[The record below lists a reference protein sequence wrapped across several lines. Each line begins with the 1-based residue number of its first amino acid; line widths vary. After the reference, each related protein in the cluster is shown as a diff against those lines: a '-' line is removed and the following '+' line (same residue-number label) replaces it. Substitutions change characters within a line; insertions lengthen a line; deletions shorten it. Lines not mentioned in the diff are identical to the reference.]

1 MLAKPAGMT
10 ERPRVDPGLLLLLT
24 PILWGATFPA
34 AKVGLEAIGVFPF
47 MFWTRFVGF
56 LTILAAVPLVA
67 RGEVTAPA
75 VRRVAGPG
83 FLLGGLIFVAYVLQT
98 EGLARTTAT
107 NAGFITGLYVV
118 FTPILGLVLFRRRAG
133 SVAWVAGLVSLVG
146 MALLSVPGFGELRPR
161 FGDLL
166 VLASAVA
173 WAGHAVGVGYFA
185 GRHPSLLLSLA
196 QMAATATFHLAA
208 VIPIGFLAPD
218 TGQVW
223 LMLLIT
229 GLLGT
234 GVAYTLQVIAQETI
248 TATRAVVILAGEA
261 VSAAAISYVWLGE
274 RLDPHQWLGA
284 LLVLGAIVLSEL
296 SARRRDLEAEI
307 AAPV

>member
-1 MLAKPAGMT
+1 VTG
-10 ERPRVDPGLLLLLT
+10 RRRVDPGILLLLT

-67 RGEVTAPA
+67 RRELEASSI
-75 VRRVAGPG
+75 RRVAVPG
-83 FLLGGLIFVAYVLQT
+83 LVLGALIFVAYVLQT

-118 FTPILGLVLFRRRAG
+118 FTPILGLLLFRRRVGLA
-133 SVAWVAGLVSLVG
+133 AWAAAVVSMVG
-146 MALLSVPGFGELRPR
+146 MALLSVPGLGDLRPR

-185 GRHPSLLLSLA
+185 GRHPSVLLSLA
-196 QMAATATFHLAA
+196 QMAATAAFHLVA
-208 VIPIGFLAPD
+208 VIPIGLRVPD

-229 GLLGT
+229 GVLGT
-234 GVAYTLQVIAQETI
+234 GVAYTLQVIAQETV

-274 RLDPHQWLGA
+274 RLEAHQWLGA
-284 LLVLGAIVLSEL
+284 LLVLAAMALSEL
-296 SARRRDLEAEI
+296 SARRRDLEAEM
-307 AAPV
+307 ATPA